1 VSEFTVQTD
10 NEVLRRIL
18 RATAPAASE
27 VYSPS
32 DDSLLMLDAV
42 SNTPLQGKEVLDVGT
57 GSGILGL
64 FCAMH
69 GAHVTVTDVDERAL
83 VSAQN
88 AARSLG
94 VDLRVTLSDLFSKV
108 SARFDLVLFNPP
120 YVPSSSIEDRTVDG
134 GKRGTELIGK
144 FLDALPEHLIAGGSA
159 LLLVSTMN
167 DSSALIAEHS
177 EFCFSVVA
185 KRALFF
191 EELQVLRLSLWH
203 NAVR

>member
-1 VSEFTVQTD
+1 M
-10 NEVLRRIL
+10 LRRIL
-18 RATAPAASE
+18 RATAQAASE

-32 DDSLLMLDAV
+32 DDSLLMLDAI
-42 SNTPLQGKEVLDVGT
+42 SNAPLQGKEVLDIGT

-64 FCAMH
+64 FCALH
-69 GAHVTVTDVDERAL
+69 GAYVTVTDVDERAL

-94 VDLRVTLSDLFSKV
+94 VDLKVTHSDLFSNV
-108 SARFDLVLFNPP
+108 NARFDLVLFNPP

-144 FLDALPEHLIAGGSA
+144 FLDSLAEHLVIGGSA

-167 DSSALIAEHS
+167 DPSALIAEHP

-191 EELQVLRLSLWH
+191 EELQVLRLSFRD
-203 NAVR
+203 NVVR